1 MKLIT
6 IPVELTKKTLETEA
20 LHESLKA
27 TESFLDFG
35 RANTDVTEHL
45 YKGLLETENRG
56 EQISFGSLANGAFE
70 RNENYLKW
78 QDGITLDE
86 VDEAWIE
93 ELTNEISAIYG
104 NDKLEA
110 EILPDFDNAGMAP
123 YIGKLI
129 YDPEFLISTGN
140 EHGMDSI
147 LGTLSHEVGHRV
159 VYNLGLETEIDDYEN
174 EASADY
180 IAGLTARLCKFDLTD
195 GLSLFSSG
203 SDFSV
208 DGIHPGKSVR
218 CEAFLRGFSR
228 IDRGEEAAILRTF
241 ENFSPY
247 DLDKTYQDSEMLKN
261 ILYQDIINPLR
272 SGEIQRV

>member
-1 MKLIT
+1 MKLVT

-78 QDGITLDE
+78 QDGITPDE

-93 ELTNEISAIYG
+93 DLTNEISAIYG

-110 EILPDFDNAGMAP
+110 EILSGFDNAGMAP
-123 YIGKLI
+123 YLGKLV
-129 YDPEFLISTGN
+129 YDPEYLVSAGN
-140 EHGMDSI
+140 EHGMDTI

-174 EASADY
+174 EACADY
-180 IAGLTARLCKFDLTD
+180 IAGLTARLCKLDPTD
-195 GLSLFSSG
+195 SFSWYSSR

-261 ILYQDIINPLR
+261 ILYQDIIDPLR
-272 SGEIQRV
+272 SGKIQRV